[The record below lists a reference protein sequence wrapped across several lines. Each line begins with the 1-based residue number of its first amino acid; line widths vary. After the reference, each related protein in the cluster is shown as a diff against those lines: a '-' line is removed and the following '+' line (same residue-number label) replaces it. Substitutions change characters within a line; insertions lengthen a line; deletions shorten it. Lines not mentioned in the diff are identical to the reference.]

1 VTLEGFLDTLTQI
14 IFLLLAG
21 STLFN
26 WIRQRDETRL
36 DIALVFIVL
45 AVTIILQDLQRIFPT
60 FTRLIGILVF
70 LALLAHPYLL
80 LRVARYF
87 RPLPRPVQRFSFIVL
102 LLAYTSLL
110 FAAVAT
116 TIVTIVLVGYFVLAE
131 GYVAFLFIQGA
142 WTLTGIMRRRL
153 WLASL
158 GSGLLAL
165 VFLAALSIYVSR
177 LAKSIPSEWLSMIS
191 PMLQILV
198 ILSGLSYYLSF
209 APPRWLRKAWQL
221 GELHQFLR
229 QGSGRLISDRLVIFN
244 ELSTAAIRM
253 VGGAAALMARYDADQ
268 RHLIV
273 EFPGDPP
280 LHIESLESESELIRQ
295 VWNERGVRVL
305 RLPNKIGPNL
315 KRWAEQF
322 DAVSLLTVPVS
333 SPFQEWGLLIVALR
347 FIPLFAQDNLDLLN
361 LLAEQSTIPLDYAV
375 MIEKLQVTNLSL
387 EQRFAKA
394 FQASPASLA
403 ISRLDDGM
411 LIDVNDSFL
420 RLFGYEREEV
430 VGHRTTD
437 LRIFSNSEKRN
448 EVMQIVK
455 EEGYIRNHEM
465 ISQTKSEGEISV
477 LYSSE
482 QIEYDG
488 ESHVLGTFIDVTES
502 KRAEQEL
509 RESEQKFSV
518 IYDKAPFAGVLSKLP
533 DGVIINVNEEFERV
547 FGYSKQE
554 AVGKTSLDGARYQR
568 PQAGR
573 GAATET
579 Q

>member
-14 IFLLLAG
+14 VFLLLAG

-60 FTRLIGILVF
+60 FTRPIGVLVF

-110 FAAVAT
+110 FAAVAS

-177 LAKSIPSEWLSMIS
+177 LANIIPSEWLSMIS

-229 QGSGRLISDRLVIFN
+229 QVSGPLISDRFVIFN

-253 VGGAAALMARYDADQ
+253 VGGAAALIARYDVDK

-273 EFPGDPP
+273 DFPADPP
-280 LHIESLESESELIRQ
+280 LHIESLESESEVIRQ
-295 VWNERGVRVL
+295 VWNERGVRLV
-305 RLPNKIGPNL
+305 RLPNEIGPNL

-333 SPFQEWGLLIVALR
+333 SPFQEWGLLIVVLR

-430 VGHRTTD
+430 VGT
-437 LRIFSNSEKRN
+437 EP
-448 EVMQIVK
+448 QI
-455 EEGYIRNHEM
+455 
-465 ISQTKSEGEISV
+465 
-477 LYSSE
+477 
-482 QIEYDG
+482 
-488 ESHVLGTFIDVTES
+488 
-502 KRAEQEL
+502 
-509 RESEQKFSV
+509 
-518 IYDKAPFAGVLSKLP
+518 
-533 DGVIINVNEEFERV
+533 
-547 FGYSKQE
+547 
-554 AVGKTSLDGARYQR
+554 
-568 PQAGR
+568 
-573 GAATET
+573 
-579 Q
+579 